1 MEKLKQNV
9 QRNVIGGIL
18 YLNTWLWALSSS
30 INIDGIVFANWLLAI
45 GSVLII
51 IYSIINEDDQLE
63 TKEAK
68 IFIRVIALILFF
80 TNLIYVFNMEI
91 SRMNILAAIIFV
103 TVIILT
109 VLYSKKYGIDYDE
122 MNSNWGFS
130 SLNGHLAKGEMF
142 SIVLKKAYD
151 NKITYNLR
159 LLTPYREGT
168 GNCRLNSLTL
178 WLKLSR

>member
-122 MNSNWGFS
+122 MNSN
-130 SLNGHLAKGEMF
+130 
-142 SIVLKKAYD
+142 
-151 NKITYNLR
+151 
-159 LLTPYREGT
+159 
-168 GNCRLNSLTL
+168 
-178 WLKLSR
+178 